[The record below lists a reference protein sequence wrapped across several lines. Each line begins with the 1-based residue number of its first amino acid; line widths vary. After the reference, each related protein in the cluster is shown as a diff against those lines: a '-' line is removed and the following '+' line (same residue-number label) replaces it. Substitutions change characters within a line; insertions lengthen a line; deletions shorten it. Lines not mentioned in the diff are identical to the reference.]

1 MQCLRIVIGSSS
13 SRGYDAFNGNL
24 LTVVMSVM
32 LLIGGNGSI
41 SSEVVAVM
49 AAVGDG
55 RGLMFECSMFLIRV
69 LSST

>member
-1 MQCLRIVIGSSS
+1 MQCLGIVIGSSS
-13 SRGYDAFNGNL
+13 SVQWKSIDSSDVGD
-24 LTVVMSVM
+24 TIDV
-32 LLIGGNGSI
+32 GGNGSI

-55 RGLMFECSMFLIRV
+55 CGLIFECGIFLIHV